1 VTAGS
6 LRLLQDGSLSAHWE
20 AGLHPFIARWL
31 PLLPPDE
38 AGTTADGASAIRVV
52 HASSPAPAAPSDA
65 PLLRLGGASMWL
77 PRGASS
83 AVFLGSTG
91 ATFGTLDLASGDAV
105 LSISP
110 VAEDPQSGGIVD
122 ADSMID
128 SAPSGGEARTAD
140 EAAMAATRGGSGDAV
155 GDADSGDA
163 GLDEDAV
170 VVAYEVYSMATLAA
184 ALVAGRMG
192 RALVHAAAVVAPDGG
207 TWLLVGDTHS
217 GKTTTTVNLLN
228 AGWRY
233 VSDDHVVLGRGADG
247 RVTVEGWPRR
257 FHLDEGWAAGTPGQP
272 RAEVDPRDRWP
283 GSWLRS
289 APLAGILAPRVAAA
303 EPTRLAPLPAADALA
318 ALIRQSPWLL
328 ADRAAAPAVLA
339 LLQSAA
345 GHPAFALRVGLDAY
359 RDASAVIAQLRAAV
373 AQRTP
378 STD

>member
-1 VTAGS
+1 VAAGS
-6 LRLLQDGSLSAHWE
+6 LRLLEDGSLSANWE
-20 AGLHPFIARWL
+20 AGLYPFVARWL
-31 PLLPPDE
+31 PLLPADE

-52 HASSPAPAAPSDA
+52 HASSPVPAAPSDA

-105 LSISP
+105 LS
-110 VAEDPQSGGIVD
+110 VTAFAEDAQSSGIVD
-122 ADSMID
+122 ADSLTG
-128 SAPSGGEARTAD
+128 SAPSVHERRAVDEDAPTAAQGDSGDVAAD
-140 EAAMAATRGGSGDAV
+140 E
-155 GDADSGDA
+155 DSGDA
-163 GLDEDAV
+163 GLDGDAL

-233 VSDDHVVLGRGADG
+233 VSDDHVVLGRAANG
-247 RVTVEGWPRR
+247 RVMVEGWPRR
-257 FHLDEGWAAGTPGQP
+257 FHLDEGWAAGTPGQL

-345 GHPAFALRVGLDAY
+345 GLPAFALRAGLDAY
-359 RDASAVIAQLRAAV
+359 RDASPVIAQLRAAV
-373 AQRTP
+373 AQWTP
-378 STD
+378 PTD